1 MKHSHRR
8 AAWAELWLRYRSV
21 FSHFWA
27 QRESLASPA
36 LDAHE
41 AEFLPA
47 TLSLQAQ
54 PVSPAGRWVA
64 SILMALV
71 MTALVWSILGRIDVT
86 VNANGKIIPSARTK
100 TISAVEVASVRAL
113 HVVEGQS
120 VRAGDLLIELDT
132 RSSDSE
138 RDKAEGDRQVALL
151 QAARSRALLAATEAH
166 QPPRLDP
173 IDGVP
178 VQLWRDAS
186 RHLSDQW
193 QDYAAKVRQFE
204 GQIRRYREE
213 LPLAAQRANDYAALA
228 KTGDVSAHAA
238 SEKEQARV
246 DLEGQLDEARHQSGA
261 LKAETR
267 RIAQDALSEANRIVA
282 SSSQDARRA
291 GVRSELLRLV
301 SPVDGTVQQLS
312 THTVGGVVPA
322 AQALMQIVPLQ
333 SAVEIEAFLEN
344 KDVGFVQEGQRAS
357 VKIDAFEYT
366 KYGTLAGRV
375 THISRDA
382 IQDEKQGWL
391 YAVKVLLDESSME
404 IDGREV
410 ALSAG
415 MSTSVEIK
423 TGTRRVIEYVL
434 SPLIRH
440 SRESLNER

>member
-1 MKHSHRR
+1 MKLPHRR
-8 AAWAELWLRYRSV
+8 AAWAELWRRYRSV
-21 FSHFWA
+21 FAHFWA
-27 QRESLASPA
+27 RRESLASPA
-36 LDAHE
+36 LVAHE

-54 PVSPAGRWVA
+54 PVSPAGRWVGR
-64 SILMALV
+64 ILMALV
-71 MTALVWSILGRIDVT
+71 LTALVWSILGRIDVT
-86 VNANGKIIPSARTK
+86 VNASGKIIPSARTK
-100 TISAVEVASVRAL
+100 TISAVEVASVRSL
-113 HVVEGQS
+113 HVVEGQL
-120 VRAGDLLIELDT
+120 VKAGDVLIELDT

-138 RDKAEGDRQVALL
+138 RDKAEGDKQVALL
-151 QAARSRALLAATEAH
+151 QAARSRALLVAIEAH
-166 QPPRLDP
+166 QPPRLTP
-173 IDGVP
+173 IDEIP
-178 VQLWRDAS
+178 AQLWRDAY

-193 QDYAAKVRQFE
+193 QDYAARLRQLE
-204 GQIRRYREE
+204 GQIRRYREA
-213 LPLAAQRANDYAALA
+213 LPLAARRASDYAALA

-246 DLEGQLDEARHQSGA
+246 DLEGQLDQARHQLSA

-267 RIAQDALSEANRIVA
+267 RLAQDALSEANRIVA
-282 SSSQDARRA
+282 SSGQDSRRA

-312 THTVGGVVPA
+312 AHTVGGVVPA
-322 AQALMQIVPLQ
+322 AQALMQIVPVQ
-333 SAVEIEAFLEN
+333 GAVEIEAFLEN

-357 VKIDAFEYT
+357 VKVDAFEYT

-382 IQDEKQGWL
+382 MPDEQKGWI

-404 IDGREV
+404 IDGRDV
-410 ALSAG
+410 VLSAG

-434 SPLIRH
+434 SPLVRH
-440 SRESLNER
+440 GRESLNER